1 MRRIATE
8 AAFLIFAC
16 AACAQGADSLSFDVA
31 SVKPSPPVKAG
42 QRVYYG
48 PARGG
53 PGTADP
59 GQITW
64 TYARFIDLLMAVYDV
79 KSYQISGP
87 AWINS
92 ERYDVLVKL
101 PADATKEQV
110 RVMWGNLLADRFGLK
125 VHHEARE
132 FRVEELVVAKGG
144 PKLRESVE
152 DPTPSLN
159 GEPPKF
165 RDGALE
171 GPGFVLT
178 ISPGAS
184 RAGVHAFSRAQPLSK
199 LTGTL
204 TNMVN
209 RPVLDKTGLTGNYDF
224 TLEFSL
230 DMGRLAAPA
239 PVDAADDATEPELD
253 VGAALQDQLGL
264 RLIAAMATLDVVVV
278 DAAGKIPTSN

>member
-1 MRRIATE
+1 MRRIASG
-8 AAFLIFAC
+8 LIWIFAC
-16 AACAQGADSLSFDVA
+16 GVCARSADNLSFDVA
-31 SVKPSPPVKAG
+31 SVKPSPPVKTG
-42 QRVYYG
+42 QRVYFG

-64 TYARFIDLLMAVYDV
+64 TYARFIDLLMTAYDV
-79 KSYQISGP
+79 KGYQISGP

-101 PADATKEQV
+101 PAGATKDQV

-125 VHHEARE
+125 VHREARE

-144 PKLRESVE
+144 PKLKESVE

-171 GPGFVLT
+171 SPGFVLT

-184 RAGVHAFSRAQPLSK
+184 RADVHAFSRAQPLSK

-230 DMGRLAAPA
+230 DMGRLAV
-239 PVDAADDATEPELD
+239 PVPTNGADDGTDPGLD
-253 VGAALQDQLGL
+253 VEAALQDQLGL
-264 RLIAAMATLDVVVV
+264 RLAAAKATLDVVVI
-278 DAAGKIPTSN
+278 DAAEKIPTAN